1 MPEEYIV
8 KKFDRIRG
16 GMEGVALFTK
26 PSTIKNV
33 QNITGE
39 SETFVIETCRHAEM
53 GDFIFVEMVDRD
65 GVTRLALPPKAA
77 DAIAAQRD
85 SLTTRRRMYPNAA
98 VEKTQDI
105 ESEPEYRE
113 RRMRK
118 AQVGI
123 AGAACNQRPMNE
135 REILSELFSYHPPTD
150 ATIPRFAAINQAA
163 KNFAEVILQNCPG
176 GADRLAAINKIR
188 EARMVANAAIALDG
202 LSLYY

>member
-85 SLTTRRRMYPNAA
+85 SLTTRRRRIAGRRTA
-98 VEKTQDI
+98 QARK
-105 ESEPEYRE
+105 E
-113 RRMRK
+113 RGELPGFMRK
-118 AQVGI
+118 KKQ
-123 AGAACNQRPMNE
+123 
-135 REILSELFSYHPPTD
+135 
-150 ATIPRFAAINQAA
+150 
-163 KNFAEVILQNCPG
+163 
-176 GADRLAAINKIR
+176 
-188 EARMVANAAIALDG
+188 
-202 LSLYY
+202 